1 MKPAEA
7 MHVLAVAAAYDNRP
21 PSQATA
27 TTWAYDL
34 ADIKQAEAIDAVRE
48 HYRDHPD
55 TWIKPGHVIA
65 IVKRAR
71 SLGLA
76 NSSRVEIAAIERLD
90 RDDPDFDAKYQ
101 RAIQDARRAAG
112 DDPRVIPPRIAI
124 GGPGRGTPDV
134 AERARRGN
142 ARATAELEKRPRA
155 SEPKIDPNV
164 PENLQ
169 RAREVARQYKRERA
183 RRPPE
188 SQPTPLAGVVG
199 RTPEALV
206 NQFQKLPERQ
216 EHDQSHR

>member
-34 ADIKQAEAIDAVRE
+34 ADINQAEAIDAVRE
-48 HYRDHPD
+48 HYRERPD

-71 SLGLA
+71 SVGLA
-76 NSSRVEIAAIERLD
+76 NVSRVETAAIEALD
-90 RDDPDFDAKYQ
+90 RDDPDFDTKYMRALQ
-101 RAIQDARRAAG
+101 RARQAAG
-112 DDPRVIPPRIAI
+112 DDPRVIPSRIAI

-134 AERARRGN
+134 AERGRRGN
-142 ARATAELEKRPRA
+142 ARVTAELQRHRRE
-155 SEPKIDPNV
+155 SEPAIDPNI
-164 PENLQ
+164 PDNLQ
-169 RAREVARQYKRERA
+169 RAREVARKYKRERA

-199 RTPEALV
+199 DKPEALV
-206 NQFQKLPERQ
+206 NQFKQIPER
-216 EHDQSHR
+216 HST